1 MTPSRAHVV
10 TTRLGIAAGGAGAF
24 PQGSTAADWA
34 AEPRGGTYLSVHVP
48 FCGLEPRGLR
58 SVHRARARRD
68 LVALHQR
75 ANAVRAAIPD
85 AALARFVIDSNTS
98 AYLNET
104 ALAEVFDI
112 AETVARL
119 PQVTNATARTNLP

>member
-1 MTPSRAHVV
+1 
-10 TTRLGIAAGGAGAF
+10 
-24 PQGSTAADWA
+24 
-34 AEPRGGTYLSVHVP
+34 
-48 FCGLEPRGLR
+48 LEPRGLR
-58 SVHRARARRD
+58 SVHRARHD
-68 LVALHQR
+68 LVALHRR

-85 AALARFVIDSNTS
+85 AALARFVVVSNTS

-104 ALAEVFDI
+104 ALAEAFDL